1 MNGSDGS
8 NKNNTSSS
16 STSST
21 SSSSIEKKSSL
32 SESHYQNGK
41 INEKPVNVNTN
52 MNQNMSKRNNQMIKN
67 NNVTSNFNELNK
79 SRRKDLNNGHHNQ
92 NGQSN
97 NTNNYNNRNRRHNSN
112 EAFFGS
118 DSNDNDEFDFEQNLA
133 LFDKNAFYEEVEGH
147 SRPSDDN
154 EESSSAFDSV
164 LKHISL
170 NHTSSNHHLN
180 DFNCKK
186 QDLEPQQITPAVIY
200 HPISLANLFSSS
212 NNLAIKSNETKNGTI
227 TSSSSTTSI
236 PLSSILPSLNGGVQQ
251 QQQQQQQQGK
261 NGNYR
266 FDEMILDTGEPM
278 NMQQIKVPLTSIK
291 KNYVTD
297 DGFIVPC
304 IDYSLR
310 EKIFEQSYKQ
320 GRFL

>member
-32 SESHYQNGK
+32 SESHFNNAK
-41 INEKPVNVNTN
+41 VNEKTVNVNTN
-52 MNQNMSKRNNQMIKN
+52 LNQNMSKRIANNTMANNYNESIK
-67 NNVTSNFNELNK
+67 T
-79 SRRKDLNNGHHNQ
+79 RRKDLTNGHHNH
-92 NGQSN
+92 NGHSNN
-97 NTNNYNNRNRRHNSN
+97 NTNNFSNNNNNNHRNRRHNSN

-154 EESSSAFDSV
+154 EESSNAFDSV

-170 NHTSSNHHLN
+170 SQTSSNHQLN
-180 DFNCKK
+180 EFNGRKHDTADTH
-186 QDLEPQQITPAVIY
+186 QTTPAVIY
-200 HPISLANLFSSS
+200 HPISVANLFSSS
-212 NNLAIKSNETKNGTI
+212 NNLTLKSNDTKSGIT
-227 TSSSSTTSI
+227 TSSNSTTSI

-251 QQQQQQQQGK
+251 QQQGK

-266 FDEMILDTGEPM
+266 FDEMILDTGEPI
-278 NMQQIKVPLTSIK
+278 NMQQIKVPLMSLK

-310 EKIFEQSYKQ
+310 EMIFEQAYKQ
-320 GRFL
+320 GEFV

>member
-1 MNGSDGS
+1 VSGGG
-8 NKNNTSSS
+8 
-16 STSST
+16 
-21 SSSSIEKKSSL
+21 
-32 SESHYQNGK
+32 HYYNGK
-41 INEKPVNVNTN
+41 TNEKSVNVNTN
-52 MNQNMSKRNNQMIKN
+52 NNNTKLNQNMPKRNNQSALN
-67 NNVTSNFNELNK
+67 NNHAISNNTNNESNK
-79 SRRKDLNNGHHNQ
+79 SRRKDLTNGYQNHNGH
-92 NGQSN
+92 S
-97 NTNNYNNRNRRHNSN
+97 NTNLNNRNRRHNSN

-170 NHTSSNHHLN
+170 NHTSSNHQLN
-180 DFNCKK
+180 EYNSKK
-186 QDLEPQQITPAVIY
+186 QSSETQQTTPAVIY

-212 NNLAIKSNETKNGTI
+212 NNLTHKGNETKSGAI
-227 TSSSSTTSI
+227 TMSSSTTNIS
-236 PLSSILPSLNGGVQQ
+236 LSSILPSLNGGVQQ
-251 QQQQQQQQGK
+251 QQQQQQQQQVK

-278 NMQQIKVPLTSIK
+278 NMQQIKVPLNSVK

-304 IDYSLR
+304 IDYNLR
-310 EKIFEQSYKQ
+310 QMIFEQSYKQ
-320 GRFL
+320 GRLKINCYL